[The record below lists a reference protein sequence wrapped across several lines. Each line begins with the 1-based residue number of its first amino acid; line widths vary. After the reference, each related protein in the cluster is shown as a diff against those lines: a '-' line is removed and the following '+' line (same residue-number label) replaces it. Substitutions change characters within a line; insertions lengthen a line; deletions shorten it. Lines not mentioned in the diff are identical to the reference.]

1 MISDGKIT
9 AINISNGLASFQTT
23 NGIAIVEFLGDD
35 LIHVGEVYSGNFEKT
50 GNQTFKNKSQSR
62 LTEVNIKSVNCT
74 PEAAEKLMK

>member
-9 AINISNGLASFQTT
+9 AVNISNGFASFQTT

-35 LIHVGEVYSGNFEKT
+35 LLHVGEVYSGNFEKT

-62 LTEVNIKSVNCT
+62 LTEVKVKVINCPAET
-74 PEAAEKLMK
+74 AEKMMK